1 MSEGFKT
8 KSAQAKKSDRHQRK
22 PKEVASIGAIQQSLV
37 EHFEDIKDPRIE
49 RTRET
54 STHRHSGNCD
64 SGSHSRSARVGR
76 HRELRH
82 QQATVVTHCPLKIW
96 QPYYHA

>member
-49 RTRET
+49 RTKKHQLTDILVIAILAVIAGAQGWEDIENYGVD
-54 STHRHSGNCD
+54 SSNSG
-64 SGSHSRSARVGR
+64 
-76 HRELRH
+76 
-82 QQATVVTHCPLKIW
+82 
-96 QPYYHA
+96 